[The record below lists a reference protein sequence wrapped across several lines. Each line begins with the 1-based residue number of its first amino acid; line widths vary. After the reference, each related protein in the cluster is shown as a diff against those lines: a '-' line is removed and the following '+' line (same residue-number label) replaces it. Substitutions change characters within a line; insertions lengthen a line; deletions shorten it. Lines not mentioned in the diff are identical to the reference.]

1 MKKIFIWVL
10 CVAAVFMITGCTV
23 TEREEK
29 ITEPAI
35 TEPATQAPTE
45 APTEDPFQYESEI
58 DFSDFETQ
66 PPATQT
72 PTEPEQT
79 PTEAVTEPTEPAPKP
94 TEPPVKPTEPVVKPT
109 EPPVEPTEPSADPT
123 QPEETQPPVTTAP
136 SIGADGYNN
145 QIVRP

>member
-1 MKKIFIWVL
+1 MKKILIWVL
-10 CVAAVFMITGCTV
+10 CVAALFMITGCAAKTP
-23 TEREEK
+23 EETT
-29 ITEPAI
+29 TEPPI

-66 PPATQT
+66 PVATQE

-94 TEPPVKPTEPVVKPT
+94 TKPPVKPTEPPA
-109 EPPVEPTEPSADPT
+109 EPTEPSADPT
-123 QPEETQPPVTTAP
+123 QPEETQPPVSTAP

>member
-1 MKKIFIWVL
+1 MKKILIWAL
-10 CVAAVFMITGCTV
+10 CVAALLMITGCAAN
-23 TEREEK
+23 EPEETT
-29 ITEPAI
+29 TEPSV
-35 TEPATQAPTE
+35 TEPATQAPTQ

-72 PTEPEQT
+72 STEPEQT

-94 TEPPVKPTEPVVKPT
+94 TVKPTESVVKPT
-109 EPPVEPTEPSADPT
+109 EPPVEPTESPADPT

-136 SIGADGYNN
+136 SVGADGYNN
-145 QIVRP
+145 LIVRP